1 MRSNAIFWGVILIL
15 AGGLFLLGNLN
26 ILNVDVGSILW
37 PLVII
42 VIGIWMLAGFFFRR
56 GVATEHANI
65 SLEGA
70 SQAKLLIRHGAGR
83 LNLSAGA
90 APGDLLEGD
99 FGGGLKVDSH
109 RSGEKLDVAISPKD
123 QWMPPFWGGPG
134 YSLDWNLSLAKDLP
148 LYLELETGANEARI
162 DLSELLVTDLRLG
175 SGASS
180 TQITMPANAG
190 STRAKISTGAASVKV
205 RIPQGVAARIQA
217 RGGLASILVDS
228 ARFPRSSGI
237 YESSDYAAATN
248 KIDLDIET
256 GVGSVEVN

>member
-1 MRSNAIFWGVILIL
+1 MWRS
-15 AGGLFLLGNLN
+15 
-26 ILNVDVGSILW
+26 
-37 PLVII
+37 
-42 VIGIWMLAGFFFRR
+42 
-56 GVATEHANI
+56 
-65 SLEGA
+65 
-70 SQAKLLIRHGAGR
+70 
-83 LNLSAGA
+83 
-90 APGDLLEGD
+90 AP
-99 FGGGLKVDSH
+99 KT
-109 RSGEKLDVAISPKD
+109 SGC
-123 QWMPPFWGGPG
+123 
-134 YSLDWNLSLAKDLP
+134 